1 MGKAKR
7 IVTVLISACL
17 LTSLAGCS
25 HTHTTKH
32 ETAGEYVDD
41 SVITTRVKAAI
52 FDELA
57 LKTFQINVTT
67 YQGVVQLSGF
77 VDSAEN
83 ARRAGDIARGVKG
96 VREVK
101 NDLITK

>member
-1 MGKAKR
+1 MGKVQR
-7 IVTVLISACL
+7 IVKVLICACM
-17 LTSLAGCS
+17 LTSFLGCS
-25 HTHTTKH
+25 TTPKR
-32 ETAGEYVDD
+32 ETAGQYVDD

-67 YQGVVQLSGF
+67 FQGIVQLSGF

-83 ARRAGDIARGVKG
+83 ARKAGEIARTIQGVK
-96 VREVK
+96 EVK
-101 NDLITK
+101 NDLIAK

>member
-1 MGKAKR
+1 MGKVQR
-7 IVTVLISACL
+7 IVKVLICACM
-17 LTSLAGCS
+17 LTSFLGC
-25 HTHTTKH
+25 TTTPKR
-32 ETAGEYVDD
+32 ETAGQYVDD

-67 YQGVVQLSGF
+67 FQGIVQLSGF

-83 ARRAGDIARGVKG
+83 ARKAGEIARTIQGVK
-96 VREVK
+96 EVK
-101 NDLITK
+101 NDLIAK

>member
-1 MGKAKR
+1 MGKVQR
-7 IVTVLISACL
+7 IVKVLICACM
-17 LTSLAGCS
+17 LTSFLGC
-25 HTHTTKH
+25 TTTPKR
-32 ETAGEYVDD
+32 ETAGQYVDD

-67 YQGVVQLSGF
+67 FQGVVQLSGF

-83 ARRAGDIARGVKG
+83 ARKAGEIARTIQGVK
-96 VREVK
+96 EVK
-101 NDLITK
+101 NDLIAK